1 MKENIH
7 PQYNQIT
14 VSCIGCGASFV
25 TGSVISEIRVS
36 VCSLCHPFYT
46 GQQKLLD
53 TEGRVDRFKK
63 KYGTRGSIAPAAP
76 AAKE

>member
-7 PQYNQIT
+7 PAYQQVT

-25 TGSVISEIRVS
+25 TGSVLSEIRVS

-63 KYGTRGSIAPAAP
+63 KYASKQGSATAAS
-76 AAKE
+76 